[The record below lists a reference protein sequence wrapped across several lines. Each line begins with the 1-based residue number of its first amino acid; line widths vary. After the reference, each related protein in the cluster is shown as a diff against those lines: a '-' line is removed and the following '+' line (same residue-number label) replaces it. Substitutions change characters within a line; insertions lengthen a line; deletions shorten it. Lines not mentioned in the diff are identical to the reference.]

1 MRREQFIDLFLVNSG
16 THPAKAVLKN
26 VPNGVHEARVMASVT
41 VVDQVSLEETGAV
54 GDGDRQTSLT
64 FGNRLLIV
72 EDIHIIAAHEQ

>member
-1 MRREQFIDLFLVNSG
+1 
-16 THPAKAVLKN
+16 
-26 VPNGVHEARVMASVT
+26 MASVT